1 MADDQLFT
9 IKIDPHSGGVRRF
22 GWSVFD
28 ARRLLHSSI
37 ESFAT
42 MREARAD
49 AEKFVQALIAKRR
62 TIQ

>member
-1 MADDQLFT
+1 MAEDQLLT
-9 IKIDPHSGGVRRF
+9 IKIEPHSDGVRRF
-22 GWSVFD
+22 RWSVFD
-28 ARRLLHSSI
+28 AGRLLDSSI

>member
-1 MADDQLFT
+1 MAEDQLLT
-9 IKIDPHSGGVRRF
+9 IKIEPHSDGVRRF
-22 GWSVFD
+22 RWSVFD
-28 ARRLLHSSI
+28 AGRLLDSSI

-49 AEKFVQALIAKRR
+49 AEKFVQALIAKRK